1 MGTIEEDTVPFF
13 EVPPFGSLSF
23 PNKRV
28 SEGTAQI
35 GHAFGGCFC
44 DSLAGTLCFLFG
56 FGELGDF
63 RGCFD
68 FLFRTLFLSPS
79 ALLSGPEGGSDL
91 HGFFLGNFPF
101 FTDVFHELVPSCHFL

>member
-13 EVPPFGSLSF
+13 EVAPLGSRPF
-23 PNKRV
+23 PNKCV

-68 FLFRTLFLSPS
+68 FLFGLFLFFGGTF
-79 ALLSGPEGGSDL
+79 LSGPEG
-91 HGFFLGNFPF
+91 
-101 FTDVFHELVPSCHFL
+101 